1 MLHAAL
7 TGLLISYNVVFITI
21 LVMENLAVIILA
33 AGKGKRMRSGLVKV
47 LHPLL
52 GRQMLAFPLECC
64 LNGLHPKKTVVVIGH
79 QAEQIRAAFPDPQIT
94 FVEQKEQLG
103 TGHAVA
109 MTEPLLK
116 DFPGTILILSG
127 DTPLI
132 RAQTLSDMVKHHR
145 SQKATLT
152 ILTAYRADPTG
163 YGRVLRGKGAAG
175 NGVTGKGAAGKAQRV
190 VEEKDALPRQR
201 GIKEVNTGIYCV
213 EAPFLFQAISALRAD
228 NAQGEYYLP
237 DIIEAVQRKKK
248 KVATFT
254 APDAVEVMGINTRA
268 ELVQAEDIVA
278 DRLRRH
284 WMAEGVTIHDPGSVY
299 IEPSV
304 RIGRDT
310 VIRPNCY
317 LRGETVIGE
326 GCTIGPQVEIVD
338 SQVGDRVEIRFCTM
352 ITASRIAD
360 EAIVGPFAHLRPQ
373 SQLEK
378 GAKIGNFVEVK
389 KSRIGPGT
397 KANHLAYIGDSEV
410 GAGVNIGAGTITC
423 NYDGYQKHR
432 TIIEDGAFVGSNTA
446 LVAPVKIGK
455 GASVGAGTTVT
466 KDVPPHALAISR
478 TRQKSIKDWVIKKEK
493 NKERQE

>member
-1 MLHAAL
+1 
-7 TGLLISYNVVFITI
+7 
-21 LVMENLAVIILA
+21 
-33 AGKGKRMRSGLVKV
+33 MRSGLVKV

-52 GRQMLAFPLECC
+52 GRQMLGFPLECV
-64 LNGLHPKKTVVVIGH
+64 LDGLHSGKTVVVIGH
-79 QAEQIRAAFPDPQIT
+79 QAEQIRAAFPDPKIT

-109 MTEPLLK
+109 MTEPMLK
-116 DFPGTILILSG
+116 DFQGTILILSG

-132 RAQTLSDMVKHHR
+132 TAQTLLEMAKHHR
-145 SQKATLT
+145 HEKATLT
-152 ILTAYRADPTG
+152 ILTALREDPTG

-175 NGVTGKGAAGKAQRV
+175 KVQRV
-190 VEEKDALPRQR
+190 VEEKDATQQQQK
-201 GIKEVNTGIYCV
+201 IKEVNTGIYCV

-228 NAQGEYYLP
+228 NAQKEYYLP
-237 DIIEAVQRKKK
+237 DIIEAALRKKK
-248 KVATFT
+248 KVATVT

-268 ELVQAEDIVA
+268 ELAQAEDIVA
-278 DRLRRH
+278 DRVRRH

-317 LRGETVIGE
+317 LRGETVIGMS
-326 GCTIGPQVEIVD
+326 CRIGPQVEIVD
-338 SQVGDRVEIRFCTM
+338 SQLGNRVQIRFCTM
-352 ITASRIAD
+352 ITESRIAD
-360 EAIVGPFAHLRPQ
+360 EAIVGPFSHLRPQ

-432 TIIEDGAFVGSNTA
+432 TIIEDGVFVGSNTA

-478 TRQKSIKDWVIKKEK
+478 ARQKSIKNWVIKKEK

>member
-1 MLHAAL
+1 
-7 TGLLISYNVVFITI
+7 
-21 LVMENLAVIILA
+21 MENLAVIILA

-64 LNGLHPKKTVVVIGH
+64 LNGLHPAKTVVVIGH
-79 QAEQIRAAFPDPQIT
+79 QAEQVRTAFPDPRIT

-103 TGHAVA
+103 TGHAIA
-109 MTEPLLK
+109 MTESMLK
-116 DFPGTILILSG
+116 DFPGTVVILSA

-132 RAQTLSDMVKHHR
+132 TTQTLGEMVKHHR
-145 SQKATLT
+145 GQKAALT
-152 ILTAYRADPTG
+152 MLTVYRADPTG
-163 YGRVLRGKGAAG
+163 YGRVLRGTGAG
-175 NGVTGKGAAGKAQRV
+175 GKVQRV
-190 VEEKDALPRQR
+190 VEEKDATPRQR
-201 GIKEVNTGIYCV
+201 GIKEVNTGIYCA
-213 EAPFLFQAISALRAD
+213 EAPFLFEALAALRAD
-228 NAQGEYYLP
+228 NAQKEYYLP
-237 DIIEAVQRKKK
+237 DIIESALSKKK
-248 KVATFT
+248 KVATFI

-268 ELVQAEDIVA
+268 ELAQAEDIVA
-278 DRLRRH
+278 DRVRRH

-299 IEPSV
+299 IEPTV

-310 VIRPNCY
+310 VIFPNSY

-338 SQVGDRVEIRFCTM
+338 SQLGNRVEIRFCTM

-360 EAIVGPFAHLRPQ
+360 EAIVGPFSHLRPNC
-373 SQLEK
+373 QLEK

-389 KSRIGPGT
+389 KSRIGRGT
-397 KANHLAYIGDSEV
+397 KANHLSYIGDSEV
-410 GAGVNIGAGTITC
+410 GTGVNIGAGTITC

-432 TIIEDGAFVGSNTA
+432 TIIEDGVFVGSNTA
-446 LVAPVKIGK
+446 LVAPVTIGK
-455 GASVGAGTTVT
+455 GASIGAGTTVT

-478 TRQKSIKDWVIKKEK
+478 TRQKSIKNWVIKKEK